1 MVHGYI
7 LSSWPMNWPLKY
19 FFWYEKDIGS
29 PQIFHLSGL
38 IISASGSKAMPAYF
52 ILVPSWHLKWVPR
65 LVQQTL
71 SAVPRPRPLAT
82 HCAHLSHLLC
92 LPKDYPG
99 SGSSTCGVA
108 GDMLGHSL
116 ILPPWQPRSVT
127 KGNSR
132 VCFFHFIHVFN

>member
-1 MVHGYI
+1 MVHGSI

-19 FFWYEKDIGS
+19 LFWYEKDIGS

-71 SAVPRPRPLAT
+71 SAMPRPRPLAT

-99 SGSSTCGVA
+99 SGSSACCVA

-127 KGNSR
+127 KENSR